1 MLTLLYHTWSGVS
14 LKRRR
19 FNAPERR
26 FFERHRFALS
36 ERYQVTQALLGQ
48 VPSSRSGALMRS
60 AQLLMRSAQLDGHW
74 TNVAL
79 SQRRFAEVERRNY

>member
-19 FNAPERR
+19 FNASERR

-36 ERYQVTQALLGQ
+36 ERYQITQALLGQ
-48 VPSSRSGALMRS
+48 VPASRSGALMRS
-60 AQLLMRSAQLDGHW
+60 AQLDGHW
-74 TNVAL
+74 INVAL
-79 SQRRFAEVERRNY
+79 SQRRFAEVERRNF